1 MMTGLEGKVSTADL
15 PWIDLGT
22 GLEGNRIKVLRISEE
37 TGSYSLLIHARAGTV
52 NQAHVHSG
60 PADFY
65 ILQGRLEYRL
75 GEAKAGDWMYEPA
88 GAVHDATTATED
100 TLYLA
105 NVHGPVIFH
114 KPDGSLDYVQ
124 DWRTIKGL
132 AEQANRRAT

>member
-1 MMTGLEGKVSTADL
+1 MYTVPAAE
-15 PWIDLGT
+15 
-22 GLEGNRIKVLRISEE
+22 
-37 TGSYSLLIHARAGTV
+37 LI
-52 NQAHVHSG
+52 
-60 PADFY
+60 PP
-65 ILQGRLEYRL
+65 
-75 GEAKAGDWMYEPA
+75 DWMYEPA